1 MRGKPK
7 EKDGGPRREE
17 RESSPEKLASPSPVL
32 QSYSEELLKVFD
44 RLHLPPTVH
53 TPRGPPRGILELTA
67 VLPEVAAR

>member
-1 MRGKPK
+1 MAVQG
-7 EKDGGPRREE
+7 ERREKVP
-17 RESSPEKLASPSPVL
+17 RTKLASPSPVL

-44 RLHLPPTVH
+44 RLQFPPTVH